1 MVVTLWLYNHLNK
14 RLNLKVILQEWLPLQ
29 ASFAITNEMEK
40 EKLWQV
46 QKKFGISGV
55 MNWKL

>member
-1 MVVTLWLYNHLNK
+1 LYNHLNK

>member
-1 MVVTLWLYNHLNK
+1 MAAS
-14 RLNLKVILQEWLPLQ
+14 LQ

-55 MNWKL
+55 MNWKLWTKCWWVNMFLSISTQIWLQS